1 MEKKTYCLKI
11 KFKIPFHWYLFKIK
25 FQSLFNVNLATRTL
39 EWFSS
44 DFKENQSKY
53 VKVVQSK
60 P

>member
-1 MEKKTYCLKI
+1 MESNSITLKI

-53 VKVVQSK
+53 VKVDVHQR
-60 P
+60 